1 MDQSKFPSAKLS
13 LFSIHFFSHQL
24 TSPTIFISAICV
36 SHQTKHLINNQLICI
51 EIAVNLSNAG
61 QDDSSS
67 EEAQS
72 NHHQISNGKPA
83 VPPRPRS
90 ISATRGGIISNLV
103 NSKPIKTI
111 NGNAFTDDLPCK
123 DNDVANADRKCCIRY

>member
-1 MDQSKFPSAKLS
+1 M
-13 LFSIHFFSHQL
+13 
-24 TSPTIFISAICV
+24 
-36 SHQTKHLINNQLICI
+36 
-51 EIAVNLSNAG
+51 NLSNVG

-90 ISATRGGIISNLV
+90 ISATRGTIISNLV
-103 NSKPIKTI
+103 NNKQLKTT
-111 NGNAFTDDLPCK
+111 NGNVFADDLPCK
-123 DNDVANADRKCCIRY
+123 DNDVVNADCKCATHNNNRRFSPTAHIFFYEIFLFD